1 MVFAISEVRGIVARA
16 CARPDVLHACAQRDL
31 GAIILVLKTLGV
43 TQGQI
48 SELTGISQGRLSEWA
63 TGKRKP
69 RSPSTFESFA
79 SGLAMPS
86 AAREAL
92 GLPAEA
98 PASSGLVLA
107 HSRTAPP
114 DVNVGLEYPDTLAQ
128 ATVNVSALWLAD
140 LNDQQTVERGLVT
153 PAAWNEASLRW
164 LVAPASVGPRADSAT
179 GGVRVGMGDV
189 ERFRDTVDVF
199 RALDN
204 RFGGGHAR
212 DALIQYLRSDAV
224 RLLRGRYSDGVGS
237 ALLSAVADATQLAA
251 WMTYDSTPHS
261 PQAQKYFIQ
270 ALGLAQASG
279 DRLMGAGILDAMS
292 HQATYTGRFREAANL
307 AQAARAGTAGI
318 ATAGLTAH
326 FHAMEARALARMGET
341 KACELSLA
349 AAVAEYERRR
359 PEDDPDW
366 FQYFDEAELSA
377 EFGHCLRDLGQA
389 KGAADYAGRSVGA
402 TSDGRFARSDF
413 FATMVLAD
421 AHLAAGDAEQAC
433 ATALVALSV
442 GEKVR
447 SGRCVSYLR
456 EFRDHLGLAEG
467 SASVRGFGEQA
478 MASRMWR
485 IASRPSGAAAVA

>member
-1 MVFAISEVRGIVARA
+1 VFLAISEVRGIVARA
-16 CARPDVLHACAQRDL
+16 CARPDVLHACSQRDL
-31 GAIILVLKTLGV
+31 GAVIVVLKTLGV

-48 SELTGISQGRLSEWA
+48 SELTGISQGRLSEYA
-63 TGKRKP
+63 TGARKP
-69 RSPSTFESFA
+69 RSPSVFESFA

-86 AAREAL
+86 AARDAL
-92 GLPAEA
+92 GLPVEA
-98 PASSGLVLA
+98 SDSTGLVLA
-107 HSRTAPP
+107 RSRKGQLDA
-114 DVNVGLEYPDTLAQ
+114 NVGLEYPDTPSQ
-128 ATVNVSALWLAD
+128 AAVNVSALWNAD
-140 LNDQQTVERGLVT
+140 LDDQQTVERGLVT
-153 PAAWNEASLRW
+153 PAAWSEASLRW
-164 LVAPASVGPRADSAT
+164 LVAPAAVDARTVSAT
-179 GGVRVGMGDV
+179 GRVQVGMSDV
-189 ERFRDTVDVF
+189 ERFRDTVGMF
-199 RALDN
+199 RELDN

-212 DALIQYLRSDAV
+212 DTLIQYLRNDAV

-237 ALLSAVADATQLAA
+237 VLLSAVADATQLAA

-270 ALGLAQASG
+270 ALGLAQAAG
-279 DRLMGAGILDAMS
+279 DRLLGAGILDSMS

-307 AQAARAGTAGI
+307 AQAARFGTAGV
-318 ATAGLTAH
+318 ATASLTAH
-326 FHAMEARALARMGET
+326 FHAMEARAMARLGEA
-341 KACELSLA
+341 KACEMSLA
-349 AAVAEYERRR
+349 AAMTEYERRR

-377 EFGHCLRDLGQA
+377 EFGHCLRDLGRSA
-389 KGAADYAGRSVGA
+389 DAAEYAGRSVGA

-433 ATALVALSV
+433 ATALVALAV

-456 EFRDHLGLAEG
+456 EFREHLVVAEG
-467 SASVRGFGEQA
+467 AAAVRDFGEQA
-478 MASRMWR
+478 VRSRMWR